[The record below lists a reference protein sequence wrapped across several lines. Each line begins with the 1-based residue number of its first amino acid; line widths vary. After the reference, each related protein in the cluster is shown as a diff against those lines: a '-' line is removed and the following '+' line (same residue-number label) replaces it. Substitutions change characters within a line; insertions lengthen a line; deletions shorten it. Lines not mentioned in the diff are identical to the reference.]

1 MKYIAH
7 KDGEREQTIKEHLI
21 GTAILA
27 GQFAEKFGSKDW
39 GYCGGML
46 HDIGKY
52 SEEFQ
57 KKINEDTNNM
67 VDHATAGAQLCKK
80 INLPVLD
87 YCIAGHHAGLPDYG
101 NTAER
106 SSLCGR
112 YKKKIYNYEAYQE
125 EIKIPEIYTEPFVH
139 LQE

>member
-52 SEEFQ
+52 SEEF
-57 KKINEDTNNM
+57 
-67 VDHATAGAQLCKK
+67 
-80 INLPVLD
+80 
-87 YCIAGHHAGLPDYG
+87 
-101 NTAER
+101 
-106 SSLCGR
+106 
-112 YKKKIYNYEAYQE
+112 
-125 EIKIPEIYTEPFVH
+125 
-139 LQE
+139 

>member
-21 GTAILA
+21 GTATLA

-112 YKKKIYNYEAYQE
+112 YKRKYIIMKHIKKKLKFQRFIRNHS
-125 EIKIPEIYTEPFVH
+125 I
-139 LQE
+139 

>member
-21 GTAILA
+21 GTATLA

-67 VDHATAGAQLCKK
+67 VAVSYTHLDVYKRQSVCRDSWRNLC
-80 INLPVLD
+80 IQ
-87 YCIAGHHAGLPDYG
+87 C
-101 NTAER
+101 ER
-106 SSLCGR
+106 
-112 YKKKIYNYEAYQE
+112 KYQ
-125 EIKIPEIYTEPFVH
+125 
-139 LQE
+139 